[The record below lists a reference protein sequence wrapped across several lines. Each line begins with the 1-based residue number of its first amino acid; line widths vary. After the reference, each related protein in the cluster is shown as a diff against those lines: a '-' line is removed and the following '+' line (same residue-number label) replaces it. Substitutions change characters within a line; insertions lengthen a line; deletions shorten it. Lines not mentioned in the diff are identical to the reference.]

1 MTIGIDIDD
10 TLVQTNKRALEI
22 IKAKKL
28 ADDITYYE
36 QLENLSDFIHKY
48 FVEIVYT
55 SELYDGA
62 KEVLEWIHSNGHK
75 IIFVTSRAYQSGAD
89 TEEDTIKYLKDNHIQ
104 YDNIYLRTP
113 DKLDVCLKEKIDIF
127 IDDKEKT
134 LIPLSESGVRCI
146 KFMSHEEGPSKFET
160 VSCWKEIKDL
170 LSEN

>member
-1 MTIGIDIDD
+1 MLSLRGGKKHRLRDQARQKI
-10 TLVQTNKRALEI
+10 I
-22 IKAKKL
+22 IKAEKL

-104 YDNIYLRTP
+104 YYNIYLRTP
-113 DKLDVCLKEKIDIF
+113 DKLDVCLKEKIYFLNTERGCVIWWLRAC
-127 IDDKEKT
+127 T
-134 LIPLSESGVRCI
+134 LEQECLGLDQVLPLIYYLC
-146 KFMSHEEGPSKFET
+146 
-160 VSCWKEIKDL
+160 DL
-170 LSEN
+170 WEVTQPL